1 MAGGP
6 PRTALVRSTN
16 RQAQIVDM
24 RLRGMRPPAIAQELG
39 ITANRVR
46 QVLNLVMDRT
56 DEEIQKHAPRL
67 PAIEAR
73 RLELMGE
80 KLWERFDEGGDL
92 KAGELWHRNRA
103 QYCKLLGLDLEV
115 RAPEQHLHIHEP
127 VVQAFDRDIA
137 RLLRE
142 RATAAGE
149 LEAGVVDGETEGTDG

>member
-1 MAGGP
+1 MASPFHSWTARARWPGRLERPP
-6 PRTALVRSTN
+6 PR
-16 RQAQIVDM
+16 
-24 RLRGMRPPAIAQELG
+24 LR
-39 ITANRVR
+39 
-46 QVLNLVMDRT
+46 
-56 DEEIQKHAPRL
+56 
-67 PAIEAR
+67 AIEAR

-142 RATAAGE
+142 RATAAGQ
-149 LEAGVVDGETEGTDG
+149 LEAGVIDGEASDA